1 MASNAVEVGGVCRSP
16 GRPPRFTG
24 RADNLTYETLV
35 VAVEDGIASIALDQ
49 PDTRNALSN
58 ELLRDL
64 HAALLAARDDDE
76 VRVVVLG
83 STHPKV
89 FSSGASLGGFA
100 AEVPLVRKHEEIALL
115 PSIFELLGGLGKPS
129 ICAAGGHV
137 LAGAVGLAL
146 ACDLVIAKEGIG
158 IGTPEVNVGAFPF
171 MVTAMLEREIGRKR
185 MAELMLLGERIDAV
199 EAERI
204 GLVNNVVPAADFDA
218 AVDSWAR
225 ALAAKSPLLM
235 KLGKDAM
242 YEEQDLGFENSL
254 AYLRSQLTLAFST
267 HDLKEGVEAFF
278 EKRDPEWTGR

>member
-1 MASNAVEVGGVCRSP
+1 LS
-16 GRPPRFTG
+16 
-24 RADNLTYETLV
+24 YETLD
-35 VAVEDGIASIALDQ
+35 VAVTDGVASIALDQ
-49 PDTRNALSN
+49 PDTRNALSD

-64 HAALLAARDDDE
+64 HAALTAARDDEE
-76 VRVVVLG
+76 VRVVVLR
-83 STHPKV
+83 STHAKV
-89 FSSGASLGGFA
+89 FSSGASLSGFA
-100 AEVPLVRKHEEIALL
+100 AAVPLVRKHEEIALL
-115 PSIFELLGGLGKPS
+115 PSIFELLGTLGKPS

-158 IGTPEVNVGAFPF
+158 IGTPEVNIGAFPF

-185 MAELMLLGERIDAV
+185 MAELMLLGERVDAT

-204 GLVNNVVPAADFDA
+204 GLVNKVVPAAEFDA
-218 AVDSWAR
+218 AVDAWAS

-242 YEEQDLGFENSL
+242 YEEQDLGFESSL

-267 HDLKEGVEAFF
+267 DDLREGVAAFF
-278 EKRDPEWTGR
+278 DKREPVWKGR